1 MEAGGG
7 GGVSRNQYSTKGDF
21 DNNKIDCQLTA
32 ISGHHKNVTE
42 PYEDL
47 ETNGPPSP
55 SLN

>member
-1 MEAGGG
+1 MEAGG
-7 GGVSRNQYSTKGDF
+7 GGVSRNQYSTKGDV

-47 ETNGPPSP
+47 ETNGTPSP